1 VLRKPAKIFL
11 YSSQAHIQWKDVV
24 GKHRTMLLYF
34 VTAIVIPVTALYPE
48 DKGLKKGGNASSSI
62 TTVTASSALAG

>member
-1 VLRKPAKIFL
+1 M
-11 YSSQAHIQWKDVV
+11 V

-34 VTAIVIPVTALYPE
+34 VTANVIPVTALYPE

-62 TTVTASSALAG
+62 TTVTASSAFAD